1 MHQTVTISELVPGMF
16 VENIKYSESNSNF
29 SIMPGIV
36 MSNKEIDQ
44 FRQCGI
50 KELIINTEKSRVDV
64 FKGPRVQIAS
74 STVQQYDFVTE
85 FTLGSLLKLTNQKL
99 AVVAKASKDSSE
111 AIELLVFYDMV
122 TKTNIPLERIEVREE
137 DGLIDCLINPADFD
151 EELDQFLKLVA
162 L

>member
-1 MHQTVTISELVPGMF
+1 MHQTVTIAELVPGMF
-16 VENIKYSESNSNF
+16 VENIKCSESNSNF
-29 SIMPGIV
+29 SILPGMV
-36 MSNKEIDQ
+36 MSNKDIAQ

-50 KELIINTEKSRVDV
+50 KELIINTEKSSVDV

-74 STVQQYDFVTE
+74 STAQQYDFVTE

>member
-16 VENIKYSESNSNF
+16 VENIKCSESNSSF
-29 SIMPGIV
+29 SILPGMV
-36 MSNKEIDQ
+36 MSNKDIDQ

-74 STVQQYDFVTE
+74 STAQQYDFVTE

-151 EELDQFLKLVA
+151 DELDQFLKLVA

>member
-1 MHQTVTISELVPGMF
+1 MHQTVTIAELVPGMF
-16 VENIKYSESNSNF
+16 VENIKCSESNSHF
-29 SIMPGIV
+29 SILPGMV
-36 MSNKEIDQ
+36 MSNKDIDQ

-74 STVQQYDFVTE
+74 STAQQYDFVTE

-111 AIELLVFYDMV
+111 AVELLVFYDMV